1 MHSKALFGNYFL
13 KTVFEQFLKTIIWY
27 FVELNVCLGIWNIFN
42 LFFYVFK
49 YILKITFICSVLFLI
64 ILYICIIIF

>member
-49 YILKITFICSVLFLI
+49 YILGITFICSVLFLI